1 MSHLLVCDICGIRT
15 YHVYVHGHYQC
26 SDCKVVSYP
35 CCDGEYSDPD
45 FSSKRVNDQENIKRL
60 KDAEK
65 ASQ

>member
-1 MSHLLVCDICGIRT
+1 MSHLLVCDTCGIRT

-35 CCDGEYSDPD
+35 CCSGEYLDPD
-45 FSSKRVNDQENIKRL
+45 NSSERVNDQENIKRL